1 MMRLASLEKLQ
12 LQLLSLCE
20 EQRINTA
27 RSPELSNEI
36 SSIEKMVDINCVGF
50 LAKDFENLLR
60 RHGVG

>member
-27 RSPELSNEI
+27 RSPELPNEM
-36 SSIEKMVDINCVGF
+36 SSTVKNGRYDFGGF
-50 LAKDFENLLR
+50 PTKDFKNLLR
-60 RHGVG
+60 HHGVG